1 MREIKFRAWDETKK
15 LMLTV
20 TDIAWDYRD
29 GKGLAEIMCI
39 NPSGCEYDPFEYRP
53 EHVKLLQF
61 TGLKDCN
68 SVDIYEGDIVKIN
81 DIYKDDDGAEFANN
95 HISEVRWANNY
106 ALFTVDITEDG
117 EWYYSGNISFYE
129 FDKTDIEV
137 IGNKFENP
145 ELLK

>member
-1 MREIKFRAWDETKK
+1 MRKIKFRAWDETKK

-68 SVDIYEGDIVKIN
+68 GVDIYEGDIIQFRISTIN
-81 DIYKDDDGAEFANN
+81 GNLAPPHIFEVINKKGCFKAGHMHFSQFNCYDI
-95 HISEVRWANNY
+95 
-106 ALFTVDITEDG
+106 
-117 EWYYSGNISFYE
+117 
-129 FDKTDIEV
+129 IEV

>member
-1 MREIKFRAWDETKK
+1 MRKIKFRAWDETKK

-68 SVDIYEGDIVKIN
+68 GVDIYEGDIIQFRISTIN
-81 DIYKDDDGAEFANN
+81 GNLAPPDIF
-95 HISEVRWANNY
+95 EVINKKGCFKAGHKHFSQFNCY
-106 ALFTVDITEDG
+106 DI
-117 EWYYSGNISFYE
+117 
-129 FDKTDIEV
+129 IEV

>member
-61 TGLKDCN
+61 TGLKDCEGRE
-68 SVDIYEGDIVKIN
+68 IYEGDIIKLDRTDCIEIGIKLHVDKVRRSETGGYHV
-81 DIYKDDDGAEFANN
+81 DDKCLYKC
-95 HISEVRWANNY
+95 R
-106 ALFTVDITEDG
+106 L
-117 EWYYSGNISFYE
+117 
-129 FDKTDIEV
+129 KKCEV
-137 IGNKFENP
+137 IGNIYENP
-145 ELLK
+145 ELLNQELEDVED

>member
-1 MREIKFRAWDETKK
+1 MRKIKFRAWDETKK

-68 SVDIYEGDIVKIN
+68 GVEIYEGDIIHSGDSKKLLLKGHRGYVVFE
-81 DIYKDDDGAEFANN
+81 DA
-95 HISEVRWANNY
+95 S
-106 ALFTVDITEDG
+106 FTVERRQHKVPYNHDKYLPYLDWPSE
-117 EWYYSGNISFYE
+117 SFE
-129 FDKTDIEV
+129 QCKI
-137 IGNKFENP
+137 IGNVYENP